1 MPMNQISY
9 PNQIPLT
16 LTYEWEPVLLDQ
28 DKQYTFPNNITKFM
42 RDKYN
47 FSGIYRW
54 VVEKETNIQ
63 AIYIGEASLLPRRI
77 YQYLKP
83 GKSQQTNN
91 YINHLFGKFIH
102 EQGHN
107 IKLEKLKILS
117 CKLGD
122 EKITENDFDDKN
134 IRVLLEH
141 LLLVYYE
148 NEGFTILNKK

>member
-1 MPMNQISY
+1 MNQISST
-9 PNQIPLT
+9 NQIELT

-77 YQYLKP
+77 YQYLNP

-91 YINHLFGKFIH
+91 YINHLFGGFIH
-102 EQGHN
+102 EQGYN
-107 IKLEKLKILS
+107 IKLEKLKIFS
-117 CKLGD
+117 CELGD
-122 EKITENDFDDKN
+122 KKITENDLDDKN
-134 IRVLLEH
+134 MRVLVEH

-148 NEGFTILNKK
+148 NKGFDILNK